1 MTGSELSPRL
11 QINHKNNTSSKCFS
25 PHLGPTA
32 VVNNTM
38 AVVESA
44 SVALVVVEAAAPMDV
59 VVEAEVAVVGRG
71 VVSWCPYE
79 SAKNE

>member
-1 MTGSELSPRL
+1 
-11 QINHKNNTSSKCFS
+11 
-25 PHLGPTA
+25 
-32 VVNNTM
+32 M

>member
-1 MTGSELSPRL
+1 
-11 QINHKNNTSSKCFS
+11 
-25 PHLGPTA
+25 
-32 VVNNTM
+32 M

-44 SVALVVVEAAAPMDV
+44 SMALVVLEAAALMAVVVVEAAAPMDV

>member
-1 MTGSELSPRL
+1 MPSSLS
-11 QINHKNNTSSKCFS
+11 
-25 PHLGPTA
+25 LGWRWQ
-32 VVNNTM
+32 

-44 SVALVVVEAAAPMDV
+44 SMALVIVEAAATMDV